1 MRRRESSARM
11 SSSKTAISINFP
23 SPNQPWDT
31 YPGIPDRSRAVA
43 LPIGVAAGRAAGAVS
58 YDAED

>member
-1 MRRRESSARM
+1 MRRERAEAHAVL
-11 SSSKTAISINFP
+11 KNAISINFP

-31 YPGIPDRSRAVA
+31 YPGIPDRSWAVA

>member
-1 MRRRESSARM
+1 M